1 MRTHLAR
8 HLGDQPLDRV
18 QPDHIERFIATMRR
32 QGTKPKTINNAITL
46 LGQVFDHGVRKG
58 WCASNPV
65 RQVDRPTIEQ
75 GNEIRFLDQ
84 AELEALPRSTDIPT
98 DRTLFLVAA
107 MTGLRQGE
115 LLALRWR
122 DVDWTAGRIPGTSQL
137 RAGALGHT
145 EVEAL

>member
-1 MRTHLAR
+1 LRTHPAR

-75 GNEIRFLDQ
+75 SNEIRFLDQ
-84 AELEALPRSTDIPT
+84 AELEALLRSTDIP
-98 DRTLFLVAA
+98 DRPHVVS
-107 MTGLRQGE
+107 GR
-115 LLALRWR
+115 R
-122 DVDWTAGRIPGTSQL
+122 DDRPQAGRTSGAPLAGRGLDRRPHPGTSPSL
-137 RAGALGHT
+137 PGRT
-145 EVEAL
+145 